1 MSLKDVKGIGP
12 KYLELLKKL
21 DIYTVNDLINY
32 YPFRYEVLSRT
43 DISGAEVPDKVILD
57 GKVASMPMVSRLKRG
72 LNKLN
77 FRMEHEE
84 GAVGITIFNRAFMKN
99 NLNPG
104 TNVIVIGRYDKKT
117 NIISASD
124 IKLGTLGGST
134 KIEPVYHL
142 TRGLSN
148 KVLHNMINSALTSCD
163 NFIDNVPAYLIN
175 KYDFYNKKMSLSL
188 VHNPSDQKRL
198 DEALKRLKYEELF
211 SFMLKIEYLR
221 KQNKKK
227 NTGLERKPFDKEMTS
242 FINNLKFELT
252 SDQKTSLA
260 EIMKDMSDNTRM
272 NRLLQGDVGSG
283 KTIVAFLAMYYNY
296 LNGYQSVLMAPT
308 EILAQQ
314 HYNNLKDLLKDY
326 NIEIALLKGSMRKA
340 EKDAALEDI
349 KEGNAMMVIGTHAL
363 IEEDVSFKNL
373 GLIITDEQHRFGVN
387 QRSYL
392 NKKGKTPDVLYM
404 SATPIPRT
412 FALTV
417 YGDMDISTIKTMP
430 KGREKVETYRYG
442 EDEIK
447 DVLREMYTELEKGHQ
462 IYVVASLI
470 EESEKMDELK
480 DVNFLKEKLKL
491 AFKDKYRIEVLHG
504 KMAAGAKDLIMQEF
518 KQGKIDI
525 LISTTVVEVG
535 VDVPNAS
542 MMVIFNAERF
552 GLSTLHQLRG
562 RVGRSKIKSKCLLI
576 SSYDTPRLDIMCRE
590 NDGFKIA
597 EEDLKLRGSGDIF
610 GTKQSGDMNFQIAD
624 LKRDY
629 DLLVEAKKDAAELL
643 KTKEDVDTMNRILK
657 SIIKA

>member
-629 DLLVEAKKDAAELL
+629 DLLVEAKKDASELL

>member
-227 NTGLERKPFDKEMTS
+227 NTGLERKPLDKEMTS

-252 SDQKTSLA
+252 TDQKTSLA

-314 HYNNLKDLLKDY
+314 HYNNLNDLLKDY

>member
-124 IKLGTLGGST
+124 IKQGTLGGST

-363 IEEDVSFKNL
+363 IEEGVSFKNL

-480 DVNFLKEKLKL
+480 DVNFLKEKLQL

>member
-227 NTGLERKPFDKEMTS
+227 NTGLERAPFDKEMTS

-363 IEEDVSFKNL
+363 IEEGVSFKNL

>member
-227 NTGLERKPFDKEMTS
+227 NTGLERAPFDKEMTS

>member
-1 MSLKDVKGIGP
+1 MNLKEVKGIGP
-12 KYLELLKKL
+12 RYLELLKKL
-21 DIYTVNDLINY
+21 DIHTVNDLINY

-43 DISGAEVPDKVILD
+43 DITEADVPEKVILD

-104 TNVIVIGRYDKKT
+104 TNVIVIGKYDKKT

-124 IKLGTLGGST
+124 IKLGSLGNSI

-148 KVLHNMINSALTSCD
+148 KVLHNMINSALLSCD
-163 NFIDNVPAYLIN
+163 TFTDDIPSYLID
-175 KYDFYNKKMSLSL
+175 KYDFYNKKTALSL

-227 NTGLERKPFDKEMTS
+227 NTGLERAPFTEEMTS
-242 FINNLKFELT
+242 FINNLNFELT
-252 SDQKTSLA
+252 KDQKTSLD
-260 EIMKDMSDNTRM
+260 EIIKDMSDNTRM

-283 KTIVAFLAMYYNY
+283 KTIVAFLAMYYNF

-314 HYNNLKDLLKDY
+314 HYNNLKELLKDF
-326 NIEIALLKGSMRKA
+326 NIEIALLKGSMKKA
-340 EKDAALEDI
+340 EKDATLEDI

-363 IEEDVSFKNL
+363 IEEGVSFKNL

-392 NKKGKTPDVLYM
+392 NKKGKNPDVLYM

-430 KGREKVETYRYG
+430 KGREKVDTYRYG

-480 DVNFLKEKLKL
+480 DVNYLKEKLKL

-576 SSYDTPRLDIMCRE
+576 SSYDSPRLDIMCRE

-643 KTKEDVDTMNRILK
+643 KNKEDVDTMNRILK

>member
-72 LNKLN
+72 LSKLN

-363 IEEDVSFKNL
+363 IEADVSFKNL

-629 DLLVEAKKDAAELL
+629 DLLVEAKKDASELL

>member
-227 NTGLERKPFDKEMTS
+227 NTGLERAPFDKEMTS

-252 SDQKTSLA
+252 TDQKTSLA

-504 KMAAGAKDLIMQEF
+504 KMAAGAKELIMQEF

>member
-227 NTGLERKPFDKEMTS
+227 NTGLERAPFDKEMTS

-326 NIEIALLKGSMRKA
+326 NIDIALLKGSMRKV

-349 KEGNAMMVIGTHAL
+349 KEGNVMMVIGTHAL
-363 IEEDVSFKNL
+363 IEEGVSFKNL

>member
-326 NIEIALLKGSMRKA
+326 NIEIALLKGSMRKT

>member
-198 DEALKRLKYEELF
+198 AEALKRLKYEELF

-227 NTGLERKPFDKEMTS
+227 NTGLERAPFDKEMTS

-417 YGDMDISTIKTMP
+417 YGDMDISTIKTTP

>member
-1 MSLKDVKGIGP
+1 MSLKDIKGIGP

-188 VHNPSDQKRL
+188 VHNTSDQKRL

-363 IEEDVSFKNL
+363 IEADVSFKNL

-629 DLLVEAKKDAAELL
+629 DLLVEAKKDASELL

>member
-363 IEEDVSFKNL
+363 IEEGVSFKNL